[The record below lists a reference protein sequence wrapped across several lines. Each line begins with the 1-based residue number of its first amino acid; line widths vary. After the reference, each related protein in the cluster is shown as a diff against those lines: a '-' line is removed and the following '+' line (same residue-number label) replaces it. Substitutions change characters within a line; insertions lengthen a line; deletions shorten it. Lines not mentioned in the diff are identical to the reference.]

1 MNPGVSS
8 MSKTFNMAT
17 KFVCA
22 LAITSLLTAC
32 GGTHLVKGESPL
44 VSISS
49 LTLDGDTLSTNFDI
63 RNPNGVRM
71 SIERVEVG
79 ISITDNSLDRANT
92 PFDISI
98 DPNSVEHIQVASKV
112 GNATMDLF
120 GQLEDGDILSLAYEL
135 DGVVHTLNEGIEHF
149 SHEGHLYPVP
159 GRPGYFRGAGA
170 NTPREDQKV
179 RYDD

>member
-1 MNPGVSS
+1 
-8 MSKTFNMAT
+8 MSNNLNMAT
-17 KFVCA
+17 KFFCA
-22 LAITSLLTAC
+22 LAVTSLLTAC

-44 VSISS
+44 VSVSS
-49 LTLDGDTLSTNFDI
+49 LTLDGNTLSTNFDI
-63 RNPNGVRM
+63 RNPNGVQM

-79 ISITDNSLDRANT
+79 MTIKNTSLDRANQ
-92 PFDISI
+92 PFDMSI

-112 GNATMDLF
+112 SDATMDLF
-120 GQLEDGDILSLAYEL
+120 GQLESGDILSLAYEL
-135 DGVVHTLNEGIEHF
+135 DGVVHTLNEGVENF

-170 NTPREDQKV
+170 NTAREDQKV

>member
-1 MNPGVSS
+1 
-8 MSKTFNMAT
+8 MAT

-49 LTLDGDTLSTNFDI
+49 LTLDGDTLLTNFDI
-63 RNPNGVRM
+63 RNPNGVQM
-71 SIERVEVG
+71 SIERVEVR
-79 ISITDNSLDRANT
+79 ISIKDISLDRANT

-112 GNATMDLF
+112 GDATMDLF
-120 GQLEDGDILSLAYEL
+120 GQLDNGDILSLAYEL
-135 DGVVHTLNEGIEHF
+135 DGVVHTLNEGAENY

-159 GRPGYFRGAGA
+159 GLSLIHI
-170 NTPREDQKV
+170 
-179 RYDD
+179 